1 MSSVTGRE
9 AAANELR
16 NSFSNTYY
24 LRRSRQVYGSL
35 MLPSDPTFGYL
46 EDICPTGGY
55 IPSDTNS
62 EIQC

>member
-16 NSFSNTYY
+16 ISFSNTYY

-35 MLPSDPTFGYL
+35 MLPPDDAFGYL
-46 EDICPTGGY
+46 EDICLTGGF
-55 IPSDTNS
+55 IVADIN
-62 EIQC
+62 